1 MCSPGIRDKGV
12 VKPMEASEQS
22 EELQGTCKDWKAV
35 QPPGG
40 GKILVSGWCTFP
52 GSGWTMELVRKDS
65 DDPTELVLERV
76 VAFDEARQ
84 ARTVKAIEAEYVEDT
99 ETEYETVT
107 ILPDGPTIE
116 VLKGA

>member
-12 VKPMEASEQS
+12 KPMEASEQS
-22 EELQGTCKDWKAV
+22 QELEGTCKDWKAV
-35 QPPGG
+35 QPPGA

>member
-1 MCSPGIRDKGV
+1 
-12 VKPMEASEQS
+12 MEASQQQS
-22 EELQGTCKDWKAV
+22 EGLAGRCKDWKAV

-40 GKILVSGWCTFP
+40 GKIVVTGWCTFP
-52 GSGWTMELVRKDS
+52 GSGWTMELVRRDS
-65 DDPTELVLERV
+65 DDPTGLVLERV

-84 ARTVKAIEAEYVEDT
+84 ARTVKAVDAHYLEDT

-116 VLKGA
+116 VLKGS

>member
-1 MCSPGIRDKGV
+1 
-12 VKPMEASEQS
+12 MEASQ
-22 EELQGTCKDWKAV
+22 EEGEGLAGRCKDWKAV
-35 QPPGG
+35 QPAGA
-40 GKILVSGWCTFP
+40 GKIIVTGWCTFP
-52 GSGWTMELVRKDS
+52 GSGWTMELVRRDS

-84 ARTVKAIEAEYVEDT
+84 ARTVKAVDAHYLEDT

-116 VLKGA
+116 VLKGS

>member
-1 MCSPGIRDKGV
+1 
-12 VKPMEASEQS
+12 MEASQEQS
-22 EELQGTCKDWKAV
+22 QGLAGRCKDWKAV
-35 QPPGG
+35 QAPGA
-40 GKILVSGWCTFP
+40 GKIVVTGWCTFP
-52 GSGWTMELVRKDS
+52 GSGWTMELVRRDS

-84 ARTVKAIEAEYVEDT
+84 ARTVKAVDAHYLEDT

-116 VLKGA
+116 VLKGS

>member
-1 MCSPGIRDKGV
+1 
-12 VKPMEASEQS
+12 MEASEQS
-22 EELQGTCKDWKAV
+22 ERPAGRCKDWKAV
-35 QPPGG
+35 QPPGA
-40 GKILVSGWCTFP
+40 GKIVVTGWCTFP
-52 GSGWTMELVRKDS
+52 GSGWTMELVRRDS

-84 ARTVKAIEAEYVEDT
+84 ARTVKAVDAHYVEDT